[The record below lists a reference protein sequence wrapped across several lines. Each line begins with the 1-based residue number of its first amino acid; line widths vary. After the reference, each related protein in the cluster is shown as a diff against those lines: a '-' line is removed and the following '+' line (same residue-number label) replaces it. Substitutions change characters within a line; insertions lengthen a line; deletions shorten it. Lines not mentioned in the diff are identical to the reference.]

1 MKRKSKLTFQERSV
15 IEISLYQGT
24 TLEEIG
30 LKLDRHPTTIAREIK
45 SNRTLASHR
54 TYFGNDCRRANICD
68 KKNLC
73 GKQECNR
80 KCVSCKTENCHDYCK
95 FYSTTYCSLVDAP
108 PYVCNNCEK
117 RPFCNSEMYIYTAKL
132 ADEQAARRRSETRK
146 GVRLNEDELEQVDN
160 LVSELIKKGQPLSHI
175 VSEHGNE
182 LPVGLRTLYNYID
195 AGELTIKN
203 IDLRRKVIY
212 RKRRKKKDNDRLD
225 KQICRQGRT
234 YAAFKC
240 YMENQDANQVVEM
253 DTVKGKRE
261 KSQCLLTMIF
271 RKNSLM
277 LIFLLSDCKA
287 ESVVAVFDF
296 LEEGLGLDR
305 FKRLFPV
312 VLTDNGSEFKHADR
326 LETTKEI
333 EDRTKIFY
341 CDPMAS
347 WQKPKVEKNHEFIRY
362 IIPKGKSM
370 ECLTKE
376 KVILLMNHINSIRR
390 ESLGGRSPWQ
400 MASEDEDMRV
410 LMKLLNMKEIAPD
423 NVLLTPDLLE
433 D

>member
-1 MKRKSKLTFQERSV
+1 M
-15 IEISLYQGT
+15 
-24 TLEEIG
+24 
-30 LKLDRHPTTIAREIK
+30 
-45 SNRTLASHR
+45 
-54 TYFGNDCRRANICD
+54 
-68 KKNLC
+68 
-73 GKQECNR
+73 
-80 KCVSCKTENCHDYCK
+80 
-95 FYSTTYCSLVDAP
+95 
-108 PYVCNNCEK
+108 
-117 RPFCNSEMYIYTAKL
+117 
-132 ADEQAARRRSETRK
+132 
-146 GVRLNEDELEQVDN
+146 RLNEDELEQVDN

-212 RKRRKKKDNDRLD
+212 RKRRKKKYNDRLD

-240 YMENQDANQVVEM
+240 YMENQDTNQVVEM

-390 ESLGGRSPWQ
+390 ESLGGQSPWQ